1 MEHGVEFKIGDKVHH
16 SSDWNLLLSS
26 FDMGIPAPKTEYVD
40 IVGGNG
46 NIDLTEVYGEIF
58 YDSRKG
64 TIEFTCL
71 DSVRFDETLDKMMAF
86 LHGQECHITVY
97 YDELYYYV
105 GRVSVN
111 KYKTSKALANITLS
125 ITAEPYKLKQYE
137 TILDVDV
144 SEETEINCLN
154 DRMECVPTIIT
165 DAPMNITFKGA
176 SYAVSTGET
185 VLPDILFTE
194 GSNIL
199 KVTGNGNIKIK
210 YQEGRL

>member
-1 MEHGVEFKIGDKVHH
+1 MEHGVEFRIGDKVHH
-16 SSDWNLLLSS
+16 SNDWGLLLSS
-26 FDMGIPAPKTEYVD
+26 FNMGIPTPKTEYVD

-46 NIDLTEVYGEIF
+46 KIDLTEVYGEIF

-71 DSVRFDETLDKMMAF
+71 DSVRYDETLDKMMAF
-86 LHGQECHITVY
+86 LQGKECYITVY
-97 YDELYYYV
+97 YDTLFYYV

-125 ITAEPYKLKQYE
+125 ITAEPYKLKRYE
-137 TILDVDV
+137 TIIDTDVTDK
-144 SEETEINCLN
+144 TEINCLN
-154 DRMECVPTIIT
+154 DRMECVPTFIA
-165 DAPMNITFKGA
+165 DAPMNFKFKGV
-176 SYAVSTGET
+176 SYAISEGET
-185 VLPDILFTE
+185 ILPDVLFTE

-199 KVTGNGNIKIK
+199 EITGNGNLKVK

>member
-1 MEHGVEFKIGDKVHH
+1 MGHGVEFKIGDKVHH

-46 NIDLTEVYGEIF
+46 SIDLTEVYGEIF
-58 YDSRKG
+58 YDNRQG
-64 TIEFTCL
+64 TIELTCL
-71 DSVRFDETLDKMMAF
+71 DSVRFDETLDKIYAF
-86 LHGQECHITVY
+86 LHGKECHITVY
-97 YDELYYYV
+97 YDEFYYYV

-111 KYKTSKALANITLS
+111 KYKTSKALANISLS

-137 TILDVDV
+137 TILNVDV

-154 DRMECVPTIIT
+154 DRMKCVPTIIT
-165 DAPMNITFKGA
+165 DVPMNIMFKGN

-185 VLPDILFTE
+185 VLTDILFTE